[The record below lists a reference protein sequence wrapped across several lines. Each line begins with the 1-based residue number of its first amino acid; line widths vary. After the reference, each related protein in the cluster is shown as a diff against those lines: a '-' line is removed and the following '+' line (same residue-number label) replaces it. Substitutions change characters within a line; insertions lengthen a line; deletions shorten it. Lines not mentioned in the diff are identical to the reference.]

1 MEFGRIFYFVPVF
14 EVLKDDGLMELKYLC
29 YRGVRTAGRHRRVN

>member
-14 EVLKDDGLMELKYLC
+14 EVLKDDGLDGIEVFMLPEC
-29 YRGVRTAGRHRRVN
+29 